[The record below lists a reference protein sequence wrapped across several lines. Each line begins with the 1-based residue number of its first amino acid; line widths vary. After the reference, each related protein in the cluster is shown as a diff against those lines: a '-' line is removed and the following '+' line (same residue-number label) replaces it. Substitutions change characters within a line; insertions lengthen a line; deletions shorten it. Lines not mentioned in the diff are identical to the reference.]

1 MNNTQAIFLFIVIVV
16 VLLVIRYAVSYLFN
30 KGGDAVDNAIRKKQA
45 EKYSSGSE
53 NLADRFQNTDS
64 NTDGKK

>member
-53 NLADRFQNTDS
+53 NLACLLYTSDAAD
-64 NTDGKK
+64 D